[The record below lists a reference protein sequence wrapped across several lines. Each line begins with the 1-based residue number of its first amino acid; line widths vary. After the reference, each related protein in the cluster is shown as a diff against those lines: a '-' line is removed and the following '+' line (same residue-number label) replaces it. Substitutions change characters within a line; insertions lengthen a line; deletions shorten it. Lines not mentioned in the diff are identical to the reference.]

1 MQKRYGFRLKSSQL
15 SVTFQ
20 PAPELI
26 ITRIST
32 NIERKITI
40 PRKTVTAPLKRRKM
54 IRSLPPLEVSLVK
67 EPSLILNNDTCIPA
81 PLQIRNK
88 QEPAWY
94 LMQEDV

>member
-15 SVTFQ
+15 SMTFQ

-32 NIERKITI
+32 NLERKVTL

-54 IRSLPPLEVSLVK
+54 IRTLPPLEVKLVK
-67 EPSLILNNDTCIPA
+67 EPSLILTNDTCMPA

-88 QEPAWY
+88 QEAAWH